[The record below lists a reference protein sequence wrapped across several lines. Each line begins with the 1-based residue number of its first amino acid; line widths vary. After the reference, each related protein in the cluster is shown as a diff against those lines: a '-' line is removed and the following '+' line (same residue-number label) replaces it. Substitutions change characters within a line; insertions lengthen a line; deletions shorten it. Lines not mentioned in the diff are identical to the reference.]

1 MLKNTEN
8 AANDKNETVFRKTKM
23 LKKEASKSSFSYF
36 SSLSKSNVI
45 SWALNLDDCFSE
57 RKLNTG

>member
-8 AANDKNETVFRKTKM
+8 AANDTNETVFRKTKM
-23 LKKEASKSSFSYF
+23 LKKEASKSGFSYF

-45 SWALNLDDCFSE
+45 S
-57 RKLNTG
+57 

>member
-45 SWALNLDDCFSE
+45 S
-57 RKLNTG
+57 